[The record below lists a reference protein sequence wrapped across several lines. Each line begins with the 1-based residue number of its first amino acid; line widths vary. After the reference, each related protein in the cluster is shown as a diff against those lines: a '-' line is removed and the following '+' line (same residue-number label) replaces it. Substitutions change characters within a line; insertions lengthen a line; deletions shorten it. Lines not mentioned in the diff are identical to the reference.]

1 MSGPQAESDVIAEH
15 ASAEEGVPFFP
26 HHFLK
31 EAAVGYLMI
40 GLAIALI
47 ALAPA
52 VIRGPADA
60 FKTPPHIKPE
70 WYFLA
75 MYQFLKLFPAQ
86 VPVLSHIPGVR
97 AIVGEGRAASIVIQ
111 GIAFLI
117 LIALPFL
124 DRNPERHPRRRPF
137 VITLGAVAVCAVAG
151 LALWGHL
158 S

>member
-1 MSGPQAESDVIAEH
+1 MARSDERDDH
-15 ASAEEGVPFFP
+15 AAPEGVPFFP

-31 EAAVGYLMI
+31 EAAVGYL
-40 GLAIALI
+40 AIAVALALI

-52 VIRGPADA
+52 EIREPANP

-75 MYQFLKLFPAQ
+75 MYQFLKLFPAH

-97 AIVGEGRAASIVIQ
+97 AILGEGRAASIIIQ
-111 GIAFLI
+111 GLVI
-117 LIALPFL
+117 LIVIVLPFL
-124 DRNPERHPRRRPF
+124 DRNPERHPRRRPLMM
-137 VITLGAVAVCAVAG
+137 TLGAIA
-151 LALWGHL
+151 LAAIIFLAIWGRI

>member
-1 MSGPQAESDVIAEH
+1 MTEPQSESDIIAEG

-31 EAAVGYLMI
+31 EAAVGYLII
-40 GLAIALI
+40 GLAIALV

-52 VIRGPADA
+52 EIRGPADP

-75 MYQFLKLFPAQ
+75 MYQFLKLLPAQ

-97 AIVGEGRAASIVIQ
+97 TIVGEGRAASILIQ
-111 GIAFLI
+111 GLVFLI
-117 LIALPFL
+117 IIALPFL
-124 DRNPERHPRRRPF
+124 DRNPERHPLRRPF
-137 VITLGAVAVCAVAG
+137 VITIGAIAVCVVIG
-151 LALWGHL
+151 LAVWGKY

>member
-1 MSGPQAESDVIAEH
+1 MANRGKPA
-15 ASAEEGVPFFP
+15 AEEGVPFFP

-31 EAAVGYLMI
+31 EAAVGYV
-40 GLAIALI
+40 AIAVALALI

-52 VIRGPADA
+52 EIREPADP

-86 VPVLSHIPGVR
+86 MPVLSHLPGVR
-97 AIVGEGRAASIVIQ
+97 AIVGEGRAASILIQ
-111 GIAFLI
+111 GLVIAI
-117 LIALPFL
+117 IVALPFL

-137 VITLGAVAVCAVAG
+137 MMTLGAVAFAVAVF
-151 LALWGHL
+151 LAIWGRV

>member
-1 MSGPQAESDVIAEH
+1 MSEPYAESDVIAEH

-31 EAAVGYLMI
+31 EAVAGYLMI

-47 ALAPA
+47 ALAPPE
-52 VIRGPADA
+52 IRGPADA

-86 VPVLSHIPGVR
+86 VPLLSHIPGVR

-111 GIAFLI
+111 GLVFLVVI
-117 LIALPFL
+117 LWPFL

-137 VITLGAVAVCAVAG
+137 VITLGAVAVCAVIG
-151 LALWGHL
+151 LAVWGRY